1 MPLVRDLIYFDID
14 KASSLLSQFEGGL
27 PGETQEKTEAKKDER
42 NLRKY
47 DIPLFKPEFGGIT
60 TDTQS
65 QMQTRVL
72 HHDLIQRLE
81 HHLFNA
87 NRGLEINQ
95 AFEEVPDDISAIHD
109 KVAAATY
116 LKATGW
122 AILEDFERLKT
133 MAAKFNQLA
142 EFFGRCAMANL
153 EQNEEYS
160 RLMVE
165 LDAAR
170 KQATKQKDRNKKVPQ
185 LQQLKKL
192 EEQMRAAV
200 QQQIGGQKLDDW
212 LLEGIGFFID
222 FFMPG
227 RILLT
232 VYPFQNHR
240 DFHVLSNLKRDC
252 FVDGDLNTV
261 LQAYGNRPNLQLS
274 VLGLVTSV
282 PPDGENP
289 FDPFGGDNSE
299 TVPEGRAFE
308 HGFRSIFRQMDE
320 LFKFTNYSRYP
331 NVTVHPLAVFR
342 ELGETAS

>member
-27 PGETQEKTEAKKDER
+27 PGETQEKSEAKQDER
-42 NLRKY
+42 NVRKY

-81 HHLFNA
+81 HHLFSA
-87 NRGLEINQ
+87 NEGLEINQ
-95 AFEEVPDDISAIHD
+95 AFQEVPDDIAAIHE
-109 KVAAATY
+109 KVAASTY
-116 LKATGW
+116 LKVTGW

-133 MAAKFNQLA
+133 MAAKFNQLV
-142 EFFGRCAMANL
+142 EFIGRCSMMGL
-153 EQNEEYS
+153 EQNEEYVK
-160 RLMVE
+160 LMSD
-165 LDAAR
+165 LDDAR
-170 KQATKQKDRNKKVPQ
+170 KKAAKEKNRNKKATQ

-192 EEQMRAAV
+192 EGQVQAAV
-200 QQQIGGQKLDDW
+200 QEQIGGEKLDDW

-232 VYPFQNHR
+232 VYPFESHI
-240 DFHVLSNLKRDC
+240 DFHVLSNLKREC

-261 LQAYGNRPNLQLS
+261 LQAYGNRPNRQLS

-282 PPDGENP
+282 PPDGDHP
-289 FDPFGGDNSE
+289 FDPFSGDDDDN
-299 TVPEGRAFE
+299 VPDDRAVE
-308 HGFRSIFRQMDE
+308 NGFRNMFRQMDE
-320 LFKFTNYSRYP
+320 LYKFINYSRYP
-331 NVTVHPLAVFR
+331 NITVHPLAVFR